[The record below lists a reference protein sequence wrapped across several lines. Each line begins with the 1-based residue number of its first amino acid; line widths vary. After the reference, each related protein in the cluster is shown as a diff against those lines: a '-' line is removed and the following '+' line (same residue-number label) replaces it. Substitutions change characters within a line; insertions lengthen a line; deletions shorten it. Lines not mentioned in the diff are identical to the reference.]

1 MNKKRVVIVGGGP
14 AGLMAATQ
22 LLDADCEL
30 ILIDHKPTVGRKFL
44 VAGDGGFNLT
54 HSEEL
59 PAFLKKYDSD
69 WMKNCVKQ
77 FDSPSFRYF
86 LKSIGVPT
94 IIGSSG
100 KIFPEDHLK
109 PIDVLNSWKKLLSK
123 RVDFQMNSRLID
135 FSENAVLIETK
146 GVSRTIEFDFLVL
159 ALGGGSWSKTGSDGK
174 WFELFE
180 SKGIE
185 LADFASS
192 NSGVELHQNW
202 LESLEGKILKNVVV
216 SCGDLSCSGDVVCT
230 AYGLEGKPIYAMNG
244 ALRKQES
251 KRLKIDFKPQFDQ
264 KKVLEVLQK
273 AKSPTLG
280 LKELKLAEVAIF
292 WLKTFASKAEFT
304 NPVELAALIKEFP
317 VEVKGFRPL
326 DEVISTAGGVLT
338 TELDASGQLLKF
350 PNVFCAGEMIDWD
363 APTGGYLIQGCVSSG
378 YVVGQG
384 MSATLDDL
392 CHGGLDDFYRSDL

>member
-54 HSEEL
+54 HSEDL
-59 PAFLKKYDSD
+59 PAFLEKYDSD
-69 WMKNCVKQ
+69 WMKNCVHQ
-77 FDSPSFRYF
+77 FDSVVFRDF

-94 IIGSSG
+94 VIGSSG
-100 KIFPEDHLK
+100 KVFPEDHLK
-109 PIDVLNSWKKLLSK
+109 PIDVLNSWKNLLSK
-123 RVDFQMNSRLID
+123 KVNFQMNSRLID

-146 GVSRTIEFDFLVL
+146 GVFKTIGFDFLVL

-174 WFELFE
+174 WFELFR

-185 LADFASS
+185 LADFDSS
-192 NSGVELHQNW
+192 NSGVEIYDNW
-202 LESLEGKILKNVVV
+202 LSGLEGKIIKNIVV
-216 SCGDLSCSGDVVCT
+216 SCGDVSCSGDVVCT
-230 AYGLEGKPIYAMNG
+230 EYGLEGKPIYAMNG
-244 ALRKQES
+244 ALRKQDV
-251 KRLKIDFKPQFDQ
+251 KRVKIDFKPQFAQ
-264 KKVLEVLQK
+264 KRVLEVLQK
-273 AKSPTLG
+273 AKSSTLG
-280 LKELKLAEVAIF
+280 LKELKLSEVAIF
-292 WLKTFASKAEFT
+292 WLKTFVSKEDFT
-304 NPVELAALIKEFP
+304 NPVQLAVLIKEFP

-338 TELDASGQLLKF
+338 TEIDENGQLHKF

-384 MSATLDDL
+384 ITTTLDDL
-392 CHGGLDDFYRSDL
+392 YCSDL